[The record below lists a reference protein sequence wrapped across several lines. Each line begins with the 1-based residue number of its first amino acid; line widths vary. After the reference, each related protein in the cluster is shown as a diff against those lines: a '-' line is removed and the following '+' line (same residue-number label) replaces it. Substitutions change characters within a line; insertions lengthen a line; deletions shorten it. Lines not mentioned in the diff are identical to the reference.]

1 MNVKTSMLWTKE
13 YFLTFVIL
21 RSLLVC
27 LLLLLRRPGSLQEE
41 VKRPLLLLA
50 VRRWSR

>member
-1 MNVKTSMLWTKE
+1 MNVKTSMLCTKE

-27 LLLLLRRPGSLQEE
+27 LLLLRRPGSLQEE

-50 VRRWSR
+50 VRRWGW